1 MDSVEKNLDDFV
13 EFLGG
18 MDREMRPKKA
28 KPLKNYITGYYEG
41 IKYIE
46 INPHNV
52 IKELESRNL
61 LFIGL
66 NGEVIYNF

>member
-1 MDSVEKNLDDFV
+1 MDSVSKNLDDFV

-18 MDREMRPKKA
+18 VDREARPKKA

-41 IKYIE
+41 IKHTE
-46 INPHNV
+46 INPHTV
-52 IKELESRNL
+52 IKELESRDL

>member
-1 MDSVEKNLDDFV
+1 METVSKNLDDFV

-18 MDREMRPKKA
+18 VEREIRPKKA
-28 KPLKNYITGYYEG
+28 KALKNYISGYYEG
-41 IKYIE
+41 IKHIE

-52 IKELESRNL
+52 IKELENRDL

>member
-1 MDSVEKNLDDFV
+1 MDTVEKNLDDFV

-18 MDREMRPKKA
+18 VDREMRPKKA
-28 KPLKNYITGYYEG
+28 KPLKNYIIGYYEG
-41 IKYIE
+41 IKHIE
-46 INPHNV
+46 INPHNI
-52 IKELESRNL
+52 IKELEIRDL

>member
-1 MDSVEKNLDDFV
+1 MDTVNKDLDDFV

-18 MDREMRPKKA
+18 VEREMRPKKA
-28 KPLKNYITGYYEG
+28 KPLKNYITGYFEA
-41 IKYIE
+41 IKHVE

-52 IKELESRNL
+52 IKELEIRDL

>member
-1 MDSVEKNLDDFV
+1 MDTAEKNLEDFI

-18 MDREMRPKKA
+18 VEREIRPKKA
-28 KPLKNYITGYYEG
+28 KPLKNYIIGYYEG
-41 IKYIE
+41 IKHIE

-52 IKELESRNL
+52 IKELESRDL
-61 LFIGL
+61 LFVGL

>member
-1 MDSVEKNLDDFV
+1 MDTVNKDLDDFV

-18 MDREMRPKKA
+18 VEREVRPKKA
-28 KPLKNYITGYYEG
+28 KPLKNYITGYFEA
-41 IKYIE
+41 IKHVE

-52 IKELESRNL
+52 IKELENRDL

>member
-1 MDSVEKNLDDFV
+1 MEIVSKDLDDFV

-18 MDREMRPKKA
+18 VEREMRPKKA

-41 IKYIE
+41 IKHIE

-52 IKELESRNL
+52 IKELENQDL

>member
-1 MDSVEKNLDDFV
+1 MESEEKDLEDFL
-13 EFLGG
+13 EFFGG
-18 MDREMRPKKA
+18 INREVRPKKA

-41 IKYIE
+41 IKHTT
-46 INPHNV
+46 INPQNV
-52 IKELESRNL
+52 IKQLEDRDL

>member
-1 MDSVEKNLDDFV
+1 MDTVAKNLDDFV

-18 MDREMRPKKA
+18 VDRELRPKKA
-28 KPLKNYITGYYEG
+28 KPLKNYIIGYYEG
-41 IKYIE
+41 IKHIE
-46 INPHNV
+46 INPHTV
-52 IKELESRNL
+52 IKELENRDL